1 MTHTLS
7 IIENVVKSQTSLK
20 YVGEV
25 KPRELGGTPNVKTR
39 TIPSRALKKEGVT
52 TNPDECKGVGF
63 K

>member
-25 KPRELGGTPNVKTR
+25 KPRELGETPNVKTR
-39 TIPSRALKKEGVT
+39 TIPS
-52 TNPDECKGVGF
+52 
-63 K
+63 